1 MKKGDIV
8 LDAYLGSGTTAAAA
22 HKKGFQYIGLE
33 QLDRHI
39 ELTKTRLRNVIA
51 GDPSGISAE
60 EGWKGGGSYIY
71 CELADNSQKLITK
84 IQNCEESELQSVY
97 TELQDSDFISYQ
109 ADVDALK
116 NHAHEFENLGE
127 GDKRKFLISII
138 DKNILY
144 INYEDM
150 NDADYGIDEKTKAF
164 NDSFYRRGE
173 G

>member
-1 MKKGDIV
+1 MIQGTLWDFAGETKNLTKEGKVKLENGKKPEKLVGKILGCCMKKGDIV

-22 HKKGFQYIGLE
+22 HKKGLQYIGLE

-84 IQNCEESELQSVY
+84 IQTVRSRSSSLFIRNCRSRNLSPIRQMWMP
-97 TELQDSDFISYQ
+97 LKIMPMN
-109 ADVDALK
+109 LK
-116 NHAHEFENLGE
+116 N
-127 GDKRKFLISII
+127 
-138 DKNILY
+138 
-144 INYEDM
+144 
-150 NDADYGIDEKTKAF
+150 
-164 NDSFYRRGE
+164 
-173 G
+173 